1 MVRYPDCL
9 ERLELAPGADERQV
23 RRAYARELKRIDQQN
38 DLAGFQYLRECYETA
53 LAWAQ
58 DEVQD
63 EARADPQDRA
73 QDRTD
78 ASTLAVAAGVHA
90 DAEAP
95 VRAPALLPTQAA
107 PPHVPPA
114 SPPAQTPPAQTP
126 ADTASSHAVPPAS
139 PPSSPQPP
147 QQTPPA
153 PAPPMLQALHS
164 APADPDQVAPARLG
178 AAVFADFVKRIPAL
192 TVLPDRTS
200 RDDAQ
205 RIAPWIAALREA
217 LDDPRLL
224 HLDARVF
231 FEGRIAALL
240 ADGWRPGHHL
250 LLAAAIDVFGWD
262 RERRALER
270 LGHAGVA
277 LDAALEQRAVFQTQ
291 DIQARTQQRE
301 VLDLLR
307 QPQLPGKRALRR
319 RAGSLVLMMAHF
331 PNLLPMVAPH
341 AAAVAWRAEV
351 TDAMIARHPP
361 AGAGVARPWWRR
373 PLPKGLWIFLVV
385 SMLLR
390 ALGTVGTHDTPHPF
404 SPPPHG
410 WSSSDAERDRLRHPK
425 PIYVDEP
432 VTAERIEAIRSRI
445 RYRPGK
451 DVAPGEQA
459 VRFQVV
465 LDADGSILGLNKLQI
480 PSDPAY
486 AKAVEQA
493 IRSTGPFPPKTAK
506 SVDLGFHVDVKRRSV
521 ATPAAPTFKAP
532 LPAPWA
538 AAPPGRTSNA
548 PAPKGETLTDVRMAY
563 IRDHIQYRPA
573 KGVADEQRVRFQVVL
588 DADGAIVGMS
598 AIEAPTDRAY
608 ADAVERAIRTGAP
621 FPANTMKTFTIG
633 FHTIVKPPLDGSPPP
648 ASPSPSQ

>member
-1 MVRYPDCL
+1 MVRYPDFL
-9 ERLELAPGADERQV
+9 TRLDLAPGADERQV

-58 DEVQD
+58 DN
-63 EARADPQDRA
+63 ALNDP

-78 ASTLAVAAGVHA
+78 ASTFAVAAGVHA
-90 DAEAP
+90 DVEAHAG
-95 VRAPALLPTQAA
+95 APALLPTQAA

-114 SPPAQTPPAQTP
+114 SPPAQSPPAPSP
-126 ADTASSHAVPPAS
+126 ADTSSYAVPPTS
-139 PPSSPQPP
+139 PPSSEQA
-147 QQTPPA
+147 PA
-153 PAPPMLQALHS
+153 AAAPPMLRALHS
-164 APADPDQVAPARLG
+164 APADPDQIAPARLG

-205 RIAPWIAALREA
+205 RIAPWNAALREA
-217 LDDPRLL
+217 LADPRLL
-224 HLDARVF
+224 HLDARVD

-250 LLAAAIDVFGWD
+250 LLAAAIEVFGWD
-262 RERRALER
+262 RERRVLER
-270 LGHAGVA
+270 LGHAGMA

-291 DIQARTQQRE
+291 DIKARMQQRD

-307 QPQLPGKRALRR
+307 QPQLPGKRTLRR
-319 RAGSLVLMMAHF
+319 HAASLVLMMAHF

-351 TDAMIARHPP
+351 SDAILAAHPA
-361 AGAGVARPWWRR
+361 AGTADLRPWWRR
-373 PLPKGLWIFLVV
+373 SIGKGIRVILVISIV
-385 SMLLR
+385 LR
-390 ALGTVGTHDTPHPF
+390 VLVAVLKYEAPHPTV
-404 SPPPHG
+404 PGQEAPAG
-410 WSSSDAERDRLRHPK
+410 WLGDVAQRERLRHPK
-425 PIYVDEP
+425 PIYEDEP
-432 VTAERIEAIRSRI
+432 VTPERIEAIRARI

-459 VRFQVV
+459 VRFQIV

-486 AKAVEQA
+486 AAAVEQA

-506 SVDLGFHVDVKRRSV
+506 SVVLGFHVDVKRRSF
-521 ATPAAPTFKAP
+521 ATPPAPAFKAP
-532 LPAPWA
+532 LPAPWV
-538 AAPPGRTSNA
+538 AAPPGRTSA
-548 PAPKGETLTDVRMAY
+548 PPKPKGEPVSEVRMAY

-573 KGVADEQRVRFQVVL
+573 KGVADEQRARFQVVL

-598 AIEAPTDRAY
+598 AIEAPTDPAY
-608 ADAVERAIRTGAP
+608 ADAVERAIRAGGP

-648 ASPSPSQ
+648 QPPPALPPAPSSPSQ